1 MLRNWSGVQEILAAA
16 PKPRTSNSSSQGPN
30 CEPLNLNN
38 SQIQNRQMLAG
49 LQAARPRTSD
59 FAALKC
65 GHISRI
71 LGFHGSELRVRLP
84 KLIQCA
90 RRNLDANV
98 PASDKWAPNHGRVK
112 ARTQQETKFK
122 PFPTNPEVLQPRH
135 EGRTAQDPDF
145 DLKSQRTSRH
155 PSSQQPLRNLLQ
167 RRHTH
172 DLLYLSGVQVSAERS
187 RVLHHWHGCPGWR
200 FRTWDNPLD
209 MTL

>member
-71 LGFHGSELRVRLP
+71 SGFHGSELRVRLP

-112 ARTQQETKFK
+112 AGTARNKIQTLPNKPRGFATQ
-122 PFPTNPEVLQPRH
+122 
-135 EGRTAQDPDF
+135 A
-145 DLKSQRTSRH
+145 
-155 PSSQQPLRNLLQ
+155 
-167 RRHTH
+167 RRS
-172 DLLYLSGVQVSAERS
+172 Y
-187 RVLHHWHGCPGWR
+187 CPGPG
-200 FRTWDNPLD
+200 F
-209 MTL
+209 